1 MNTFKIGVKSKD
13 IEFEYLAGSV
23 KTTTPWF
30 QPTKHIINKFIN
42 TINKI
47 ENYEKYNLFLV
58 GGVVND
64 RIGKTWDVDI
74 VVCGEIIPHE
84 FEKFLHEIYDIALNK
99 FNILVDVRWFNV
111 PIERHNQLVE
121 ANKKEKVKTI
131 RFGYFKK
138 KIGNECMSGVNQIDS
153 FESLKIAKNMAQWI
167 KISNCYI
174 NGKTIVKLK
183 KFAS

>member
-1 MNTFKIGVKSKD
+1 MNTFQNGVESSG
-13 IEFEYLAGSV
+13 IEFEYQVGSV
-23 KTTTPWF
+23 NTTIPWF
-30 QPTKHIINKFIN
+30 QPSKHILNKFIK
-42 TINKI
+42 TIAKI
-47 ENYEKYNLFLV
+47 EYYEKYNLFLV

-138 KIGNECMSGVNQIDS
+138 KIGNECTEINLFGRG
-153 FESLKIAKNMAQWI
+153 K
-167 KISNCYI
+167 KISKYLVELEVIIPNT
-174 NGKTIVKLK
+174 KTINTKVTPKYVKI
-183 KFAS
+183 

>member
-1 MNTFKIGVKSKD
+1 MNTFKSGVKSKD
-13 IEFEYLAGSV
+13 IEFEYQAGSV
-23 KTTTPWF
+23 ITTTPWF

-99 FNILVDVRWFNV
+99 FNILVDVRWLNV
-111 PIERHNQLVE
+111 PIERHNQLIE

-138 KIGNECMSGVNQIDS
+138 KIGNECTEINLFEMGKRLSKQLVEFEILIPTKKSLSPMSGNKYV
-153 FESLKIAKNMAQWI
+153 KI
-167 KISNCYI
+167 
-174 NGKTIVKLK
+174 
-183 KFAS
+183 

>member
-30 QPTKHIINKFIN
+30 QPTKHILNKFIK
-42 TINKI
+42 TIAKI
-47 ENYEKYNLFLV
+47 EYYEKYNLFLV

-99 FNILVDVRWFNV
+99 FNILVDVRWFNA
-111 PIERHNQLVE
+111 PIERYNQLVE

-131 RFGYFKK
+131 RFGHYQK
-138 KIGNECMSGVNQIDS
+138 KIGNECTEINL
-153 FESLKIAKNMAQWI
+153 FEKGK
-167 KISNCYI
+167 KISKYLVELEVIIPNT
-174 NGKTIVKLK
+174 KTINTKVIPKYVKI
-183 KFAS
+183 